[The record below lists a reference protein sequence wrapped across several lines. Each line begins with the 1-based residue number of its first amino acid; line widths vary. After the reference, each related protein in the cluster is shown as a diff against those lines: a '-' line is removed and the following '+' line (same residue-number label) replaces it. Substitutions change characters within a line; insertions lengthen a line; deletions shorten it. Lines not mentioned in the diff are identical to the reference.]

1 MSGGAT
7 LTRPTRPEHR
17 TCHFVGWRYAYP
29 TYKTLTPS
37 LPFCRVALRLP
48 DLQDLNTVPAVLSGG
63 ATLTRPTRPEHR
75 TCRFVG
81 WRYAYPTYKT

>member
-1 MSGGAT
+1 M
-7 LTRPTRPEHR
+7 
-17 TCHFVGWRYAYP
+17 
-29 TYKTLTPS
+29 
-37 LPFCRVALRLP
+37 ALRLP